1 MDRGAWQATV
11 RRVAKS
17 QTRLSVHASIQPVLL
32 LLLVFKKNEE
42 RTWDSCQ
49 KVKRRCGRGQ
59 DRPAVRGLPRAFPT
73 AVRGLIQS

>member
-1 MDRGAWQATV
+1 MDRGDWQATV

-17 QTRLSVHASIQPVLL
+17 QTRLSMHISIQPVLF

-42 RTWDSCQ
+42 RTWYSCQ
-49 KVKRRCGRGQ
+49 KAKRRCGRGQ
-59 DRPAVRGLPRAFPT
+59 DRRAVRGLPRAFPT